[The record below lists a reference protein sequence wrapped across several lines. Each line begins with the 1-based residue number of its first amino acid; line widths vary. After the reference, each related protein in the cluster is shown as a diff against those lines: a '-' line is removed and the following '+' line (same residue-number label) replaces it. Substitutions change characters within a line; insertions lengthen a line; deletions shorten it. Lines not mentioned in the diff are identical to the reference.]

1 MLTDRCWPNDACA
14 PSCLAIP
21 CWEVSVGCEFVVRQL
36 RHSRIVRN
44 RDWALS
50 EVKNVSVLAPST
62 HVLQPFK
69 LQATSMPRKSCM
81 EYNYLSS
88 KDLRRTNHRPAYWIR
103 EQSLIWSPLL
113 PERLCVFHH
122 APPFH
127 PPPRPT
133 PCVYPCSPLCSP
145 LLMFTP
151 CPPSFYPLQVYPLPS
166 IVPYLPLAFPGFTPC
181 PLLSPSATP
190 TYV

>member
-1 MLTDRCWPNDACA
+1 
-14 PSCLAIP
+14 
-21 CWEVSVGCEFVVRQL
+21 
-36 RHSRIVRN
+36 
-44 RDWALS
+44 
-50 EVKNVSVLAPST
+50 
-62 HVLQPFK
+62 
-69 LQATSMPRKSCM
+69 M

-151 CPPSFYPLQVYPLPS
+151 CPPSFYPLQVYPHAVYCPLFTPGFSWVYPLPS
-166 IVPYLPLAFPGFTPC
+166 IVPFCHTDLRLKSFFPFGSNSCGYSRCALHNLPYGHSYGYSRALPA
-181 PLLSPSATP
+181 SPSR
-190 TYV
+190 